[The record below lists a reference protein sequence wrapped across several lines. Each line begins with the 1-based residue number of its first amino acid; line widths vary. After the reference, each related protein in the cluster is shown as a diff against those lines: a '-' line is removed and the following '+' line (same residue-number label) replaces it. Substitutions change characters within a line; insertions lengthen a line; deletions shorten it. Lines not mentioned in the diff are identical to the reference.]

1 MKKTP
6 TNFICLSQQFCT
18 LKLSFMGTINK
29 YTSELCCI
37 GKTILQTFFLPFLP
51 KKKST
56 RIKLVSAKKMNKK
69 PVAAKNPMKCYERSE
84 HHKTCQSLLLLTID
98 FQVSVHPKEGGLL
111 LAWKTFIKIP

>member
-69 PVAAKNPMKCYERSE
+69 PVAAKNPMKCYEGVNIIR
-84 HHKTCQSLLLLTID
+84 
-98 FQVSVHPKEGGLL
+98 
-111 LAWKTFIKIP
+111 LAKVYFCFFV